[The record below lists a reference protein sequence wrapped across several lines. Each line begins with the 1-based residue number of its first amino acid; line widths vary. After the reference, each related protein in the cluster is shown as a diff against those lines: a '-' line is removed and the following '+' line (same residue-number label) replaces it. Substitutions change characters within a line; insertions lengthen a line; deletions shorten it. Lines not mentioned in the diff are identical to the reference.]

1 MGTPAATMTP
11 SRDLARAAECPIQCN
26 RRLTQN
32 GAGILRQVRDCDRSI
47 GTKSAPWTTTMV
59 PFGPDEGVVVSE
71 GPSSAGVTTRA
82 AVPERVAEG
91 SEAVMVAAPVETP
104 VARPWEP
111 EALEMVAEDEDD
123 DQVTESV
130 RLAVLVSE

>member
-1 MGTPAATMTP
+1 M
-11 SRDLARAAECPIQCN
+11 
-26 RRLTQN
+26 
-32 GAGILRQVRDCDRSI
+32 
-47 GTKSAPWTTTMV
+47 APWTTAKV
-59 PFGPDEGVVVSE
+59 RFGPDEGVVVSE
-71 GPSSAGVTTRA
+71 GPSKAGVTTRT

-91 SEAVMVAAPVETP
+91 SLAVMVAGPVDTP

-130 RLAVLVSE
+130 RLTVLVSE